1 MDTTKWKSILVPREM
16 YIDVKETAKR
26 EGRTISGQLC
36 YAYEQFRG
44 NPCRGPRIKPPN
56 KPCLFQEYMRSLVV
70 GVVADPAPVLKDPR

>member
-1 MDTTKWKSILVPREM
+1 MDTTRWKSILVPREM

-44 NPCRGPRIKPPN
+44 EPLPLRGEPLPRPGDI
-56 KPCLFQEYMRSLVV
+56 
-70 GVVADPAPVLKDPR
+70 APK

>member
-44 NPCRGPRIKPPN
+44 APIPKLDDI
-56 KPCLFQEYMRSLVV
+56 SLVE
-70 GVVADPAPVLKDPR
+70 DD

>member
-36 YAYEQFRG
+36 YAYEQFKG
-44 NPCRGPRIKPPN
+44 EPLPQTPTVSK
-56 KPCLFQEYMRSLVV
+56 K
-70 GVVADPAPVLKDPR
+70 